1 MLESDILMGCCYQV
15 LWYLCLNQSSVIA
28 PSAHHQHKRITA
40 DGTSPAD
47 GTSTLVYCTKV
58 VHAPSRHVYTTANIA
73 IRLSTNGMNGQK
85 QHCMS
90 KREECLAGRCGQVV
104 CRYSYPNQEY
114 TCLLHLDARIKS
126 TVQMSGMWWTDVLDV
141 HVFEKVFCVTYTH
154 TKAMML

>member
-1 MLESDILMGCCYQV
+1 M
-15 LWYLCLNQSSVIA
+15 
-28 PSAHHQHKRITA
+28 
-40 DGTSPAD
+40 
-47 GTSTLVYCTKV
+47 
-58 VHAPSRHVYTTANIA
+58 YTTANIA

-141 HVFEKVFCVTYTH
+141 HIFEKVFCVTYTH